1 MVSLTLLT
9 SDNVTL
15 FHSAKPT
22 ILRPTTP
29 PLRFLTQFASHVSS
43 RPSIA
48 SSAGSDGVGAGPGS
62 FMLPL
67 PFTSPSLELMT
78 IRLFD
83 RVVLHPSPGSIPFS
97 DPAGSPLRA
106 GARRRISKALV
117 RVGRDDSDK
126 YWVYGGGHGV
136 GGVVMGGNP
145 LTEGLQGGLGQ
156 GMVLATQNGGAFRSR
171 GELQT
176 VGVGLR
182 FDARLTGL
190 RYLLYTY
197 PILSFLL
204 FTSLFL
210 AFELISALTL
220 WTIAAVYTSS
230 LPGLGVDLGADNQFV
245 PYRDGPD
252 LGGRGYG
259 SGDDE
264 DEDDGSS
271 TPRRRARS
279 GATPE
284 TITATPTTTSNVD
297 EDEDEEAAS
306 WEEEDTET
314 EQGTS
319 TGPAQLRSRASL
331 RDRDAEEQREVL
343 LAAEE
348 EARRTGRLMTAVAG
362 AGDAGT
368 RPRAAAGAG
377 AEGDED
383 LLSPTYRRVLGRL
396 DEETEEET
404 DDVASVSSG
413 MGSTLSSS
421 GTGTGGTQRRTAPT
435 AATATAREASGESS
449 TSGGSSARTGE
460 GDDEWEDEGGQGD
473 ETVLIEGGRSREG
486 EETAREGQAI
496 RRRKAFEE
504 DDDEGGDG
512 ASTIGGV
519 SRTREK
525 EKTLPGGLFAE
536 QIHLLMTPFHP
547 LPFIICLQSATDPSI
562 ASGSRRS
569 FGATTQASTS
579 TRQTGTTG
587 GVGGGGGRGGGSDY

>member
-48 SSAGSDGVGAGPGS
+48 SSAGMGGVGAGPGS

-78 IRLFD
+78 VRLFD

-106 GARRRISKALV
+106 GVRRRISKALV

-145 LTEGLQGGLGQ
+145 LSEGLQGGLGQ

-252 LGGRGYG
+252 IGGRGYG
-259 SGDDE
+259 SGEDE

-279 GATPE
+279 GAGATPE

-297 EDEDEEAAS
+297 EDEDADEETAS

-319 TGPAQLRSRASL
+319 AGAGPAQLRSRASL
-331 RDRDAEEQREVL
+331 RDRDAEERREVL

-348 EARRTGRLMTAVAG
+348 EARRSGRLMTAVAG
-362 AGDAGT
+362 TGAGAGAGEAGAAGT
-368 RPRAAAGAG
+368 RPRAAAGA
-377 AEGDED
+377 AGDED

-421 GTGTGGTQRRTAPT
+421 GTGPGGSQRRGTAAAAAAASAREGGT
-435 AATATAREASGESS
+435 EGEGESS
-449 TSGGSSARTGE
+449 STPGGSSGRTGE
-460 GDDEWEDEGGQGD
+460 GDDEWEDEAGQGD
-473 ETVLIEGGRSREG
+473 ETVLIEGGRG
-486 EETAREGQAI
+486 EQTAREGQAI

-519 SRTREK
+519 SRKRDR
-525 EKTLPGGLFAE
+525 
-536 QIHLLMTPFHP
+536 
-547 LPFIICLQSATDPSI
+547 ATKI
-562 ASGSRRS
+562 ASGGR
-569 FGATTQASTS
+569 
-579 TRQTGTTG
+579 
-587 GVGGGGGRGGGSDY
+587 VG